1 MHLVGIFDSVLLIS
15 SESDLKDK
23 YLVYTK
29 KIGDSG
35 MCSSKFVVGEYLLCN
50 KLNQQYR
57 WAQLGF
63 AETEM

>member
-1 MHLVGIFDSVLLIS
+1 M
-15 SESDLKDK
+15 KDE
-23 YLVYTK
+23 YLAYTK
-29 KIGDSG
+29 KVGDSG